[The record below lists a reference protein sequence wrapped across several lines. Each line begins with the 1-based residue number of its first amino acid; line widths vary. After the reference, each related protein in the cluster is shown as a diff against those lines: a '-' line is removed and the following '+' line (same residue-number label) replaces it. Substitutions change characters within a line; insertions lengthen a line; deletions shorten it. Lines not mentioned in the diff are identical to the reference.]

1 MFFTENILISPAN
14 FRSLM
19 LDVMSFVEKFGYTE
33 TSEINIPRNM
43 NEINWWGVNE
53 RFS

>member
-1 MFFTENILISPAN
+1 MFLSENILISHAN

-33 TSEINIPRNM
+33 ISGINIPRNM
-43 NEINWWGVNE
+43 NEKNW
-53 RFS
+53 